1 LYRLFLDLRILI
13 TALTTSNFW
22 SLYRLALDLR
32 PLITPLVAFALFLSQ
47 PPTTVN
53 DDRSGRDTTT
63 ENEMAQIFAQLANA
77 EVIIE

>member
-1 LYRLFLDLRILI
+1 MK
-13 TALTTSNFW
+13 
-22 SLYRLALDLR
+22 
-32 PLITPLVAFALFLSQ
+32 AFALFLSQ